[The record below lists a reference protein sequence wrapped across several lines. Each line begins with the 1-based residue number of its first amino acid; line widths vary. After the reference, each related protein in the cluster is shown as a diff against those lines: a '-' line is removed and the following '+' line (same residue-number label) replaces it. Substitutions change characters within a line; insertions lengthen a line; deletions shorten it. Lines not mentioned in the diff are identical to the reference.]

1 MHSCGLNRGE
11 RFCRRSGRAWYVLL
25 AIYYD
30 YGGGGGGGGG
40 GSGGG
45 GFCEGADDSTFAYLI
60 KLSRQVLSVGVSNF
74 TSDHL
79 EHVTSATSA
88 APAVNQIE
96 LHPLWQQL
104 ETVACCSRMGIAV
117 QVTRPSSHV
126 GPIALCAILH

>member
-30 YGGGGGGGGG
+30 N
-40 GSGGG
+40 
-45 GFCEGADDSTFAYLI
+45 DLI

-96 LHPLWQQL
+96 LHPLWQQH

-126 GPIALCAILH
+126 GPIALSAILH